1 MYFVPDLIK
10 CQIQNE
16 ESKRNNVIYKARSSS
31 FQQARDFVFEFWLR
45 SRSSEN
51 ASRREGEDIED
62 VQKAILQA
70 WWMSLTEI
78 CLVKQLNLIW

>member
-1 MYFVPDLIK
+1 MSNS
-10 CQIQNE
+10 NE
-16 ESKRNNVIYKARSSS
+16 ESKRNNVIYKARSSW